1 MIKEAAET
9 ALQQGTLMSFAELIE
24 RRCTSVMTYGA
35 VCATKRHRQ
44 MLHFPCL
51 WLVTEESHQYRMAG
65 TAELQA
71 SIMTEGSA
79 EPLTMVGEAAAR
91 EAERKPPMEL
101 PTTMTGRRTTS
112 VTNSH
117 KKSSHSVCEYAR
129 AGFSARPKP
138 GSVGAYTCTAARRN
152 LSQKTGGDTSSIH
165 HFLCLKWHLERR
177 PVGLQALGSLLK
189 SLLLR
194 ISH

>member
-1 MIKEAAET
+1 
-9 ALQQGTLMSFAELIE
+9 
-24 RRCTSVMTYGA
+24 
-35 VCATKRHRQ
+35 
-44 MLHFPCL
+44 
-51 WLVTEESHQYRMAG
+51 MAG

-71 SIMTEGSA
+71 SIMREGSA

-138 GSVGAYTCTAARRN
+138 GSVGAYTCAAARRN
-152 LSQKTGGDTSSIH
+152 NRWRHQFHPSLIVPKVA
-165 HFLCLKWHLERR
+165 
-177 PVGLQALGSLLK
+177 PPGLRQAF
-189 SLLLR
+189 
-194 ISH
+194 